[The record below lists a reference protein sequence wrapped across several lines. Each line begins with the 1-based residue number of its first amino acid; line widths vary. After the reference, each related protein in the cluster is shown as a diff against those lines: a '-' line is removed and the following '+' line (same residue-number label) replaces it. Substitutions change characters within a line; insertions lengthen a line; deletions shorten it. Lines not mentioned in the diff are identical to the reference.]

1 MCSISASYSL
11 PWAMAFS
18 KIEGLEVMPFNPS
31 SSIRRLNSA
40 PARNSR
46 LRKSSQMDWPSCS
59 SCLRRFMPRSSSESE
74 GIDTMRLGDTRLAP
88 RRMAA
93 SLLGTLLERDGKG
106 SGSAPILRHRPVGGG
121 NVSICLYQ
129 SRQFLPPP
137 TRVGWG
143 ERRTPSAPHPEPCS
157 LCSQRSDL
165 PALGE
170 VIASVTGAGEPI
182 ARASQPSLRRVG
194 ELADLAGVGDGA
206 ARAGIVS
213 EHLEVLDLVLGHG
226 GHCKIGIAKIC
237 GVTVDAATDRAHA
250 PGLAQ
255 DAGMLGGKLNREFR
269 IERPHGLDGK
279 LGPPLEAV
287 LEAQDAALQRVHF
300 LDAQR
305 GGEP

>member
-143 ERRTPSAPHPEPCS
+143 ERRTPSAPHPGPCARCPQPPRGGGGTVSFSLYQSRQFLPPPTRVGWGERRTPSAPHPEPCS
-157 LCSQRSDL
+157 LCSQRS
-165 PALGE
+165 GW
-170 VIASVTGAGEPI
+170 GA
-182 ARASQPSLRRVG
+182 
-194 ELADLAGVGDGA
+194 D
-206 ARAGIVS
+206 
-213 EHLEVLDLVLGHG
+213 
-226 GHCKIGIAKIC
+226 
-237 GVTVDAATDRAHA
+237 
-250 PGLAQ
+250 
-255 DAGMLGGKLNREFR
+255 
-269 IERPHGLDGK
+269 
-279 LGPPLEAV
+279 
-287 LEAQDAALQRVHF
+287 
-300 LDAQR
+300 
-305 GGEP
+305 